1 MKMMRRKLGR
11 RAWQRLWNSL
21 VADVYR
27 RMLGVVAF
35 TAVMTFVVVSYA
47 WSTFVDDVQSQSL
60 ERLMVEYGLPG
71 GEVRDLLERAR
82 QNSERTLDVPALVP
96 LVILGA
102 LMSLMLPSLLAWWP
116 ARRFT
121 GPLTQLSMAA
131 QHLRAGDLSARVP
144 LDRAL
149 ERRSDETAQLLNNFN
164 VMAESLERL
173 ERERQYSVAAIAH
186 ELRTPVTVLRGRL
199 EALRDGV
206 LPATPQ
212 EVEKLIG
219 HADLLTR
226 LIEDLHLISL
236 AEAGALRL
244 EPTLLDLAEVLTRLH
259 EDYLP
264 RARAQGV
271 ALVLER
277 PPDRVQFNADR
288 RRLHQVLSNV
298 MNNALRHTP
307 EQGTIRIQVQA
318 GVQAQTFTIDV
329 HNTGAGFTP
338 EALAR
343 GFERFYSAPDRE
355 RGRAGSGLGLA
366 ISRSL
371 VEAHGGRIEL
381 LNTETGAGV
390 RIVLRG
396 HQLTPEP

>member
-1 MKMMRRKLGR
+1 MKMGHEQYER
-11 RAWQRLWNSL
+11 RAWQRSWNSL
-21 VADVYR
+21 GADVYR
-27 RMLGVVAF
+27 RMLGVMAF
-35 TAVMTFVVVSYA
+35 TAFTTFVVVSYA
-47 WSTFVDDVQSQSL
+47 WSTFVDDVQRQSL

-71 GEVRDLLERAR
+71 WEVRELLEQAR
-82 QNSERTLDVPALVP
+82 LNSERTLDVPALVP
-96 LVILGA
+96 LVILMA
-102 LMSLMLPSLLAWWP
+102 LMSLILPSLLAWWS

-121 GPLTQLSMAA
+121 GPLTQLSLAA

-144 LDRAL
+144 LHRAL
-149 ERRSDETAQLLNNFN
+149 ERRSDETYQLLNDFN

-173 ERERQYSVAAIAH
+173 ERERRYGVAAVAH

-199 EALRDGV
+199 EAVRDGV
-206 LPATPQ
+206 LSATPQ

-244 EPTLLDLAEVLTRLH
+244 EPTLLDLADVLTRLY

-271 ALVLER
+271 NLELER
-277 PPDRVQFNADR
+277 PGDRVQISADR
-288 RRLHQVLSNV
+288 RRLHQVMSNV

-307 EQGTIRIQVQA
+307 AQGTIRIQIQA
-318 GVQAQTFTIDV
+318 GSQSQKVTIEV

-366 ISRSL
+366 ISKSL
-371 VEAHGGRIEL
+371 VEAHGGRMRL
-381 LNTETGAGV
+381 GNTETGAVV
-390 RIVLRG
+390 RVELPVHG
-396 HQLTPEP
+396 SPTEP